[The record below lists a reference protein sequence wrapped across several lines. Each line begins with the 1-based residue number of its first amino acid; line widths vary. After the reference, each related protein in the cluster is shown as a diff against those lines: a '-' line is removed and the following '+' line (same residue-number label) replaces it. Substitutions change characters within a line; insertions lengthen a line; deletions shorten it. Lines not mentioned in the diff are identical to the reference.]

1 MVNTFADIR
10 VPKGTVF
17 VLGDNR
23 DFSLDSRMAKFG
35 TVTPADIA
43 GKVSFVANSKHDQM
57 GRMF

>member
-1 MVNTFADIR
+1 
-10 VPKGTVF
+10 
-17 VLGDNR
+17 
-23 DFSLDSRMAKFG
+23 MAKFG